1 VNTPAQLMFPNVRE
15 KTEDVDQFVSH
26 LSESIQKA
34 HGSTRSTLKTT
45 SEQMKRDCDLK
56 VLLRPYHEGDVVY
69 LMDTAVL
76 KGKCRKLCS
85 PWKGP
90 ALIVKRLSAYLYRVK
105 LKNSVMV
112 VNHDS
117 MMPCRD
123 RKLPR
128 WITNPSTDD
137 NLQEEDDK
145 NLYWGHSNET

>member
-1 VNTPAQLMFPNVRE
+1 
-15 KTEDVDQFVSH
+15 
-26 LSESIQKA
+26 
-34 HGSTRSTLKTT
+34 
-45 SEQMKRDCDLK
+45 MKQDYDLK

-85 PWKGP
+85 PWKGS

-112 VNHDS
+112 VNHDR
-117 MMPCRD
+117 MMTCRD

-128 WITNPSTDD
+128 WKTNPSTDD
-137 NLQEEDDK
+137 NFQEEDDK
-145 NLYWGHSNET
+145 NLYCFCKQPYGGRFMIQCDACDEWYHGSCVNISASEALSIDKYKCPVCHRK